1 MTRWGM
7 RHEQFPEDSTY
18 RDTLTQQLKQ
28 CHGGMSAEAYDRFY
42 EASVFRDEGMAK
54 TIVGLM
60 ETKAAQGGTIVS
72 YTGAGHIQYHLPVP
86 NRVQRRRGG
95 QVKQTTVYMASLVP
109 NHPEYIEE
117 LLDERIADYI
127 WVTPLGKNGPPPR
140 CG

>member
-1 MTRWGM
+1 M
-7 RHEQFPEDSTY
+7 RDEQFPEDPTY

-28 CHGGMSAEAYDRFY
+28 CHGGMSEEMYERQY

-54 TIVGLM
+54 TIVALM
-60 ETKAAQGGTIVS
+60 KTQAAQSGPIVS

-109 NHPEYIEE
+109 DHPEYIEE
-117 LLDERIADYI
+117 LLEERIADYI
-127 WVTPLGKNGPPPR
+127 WVTPLGKNGPPLR
-140 CG
+140 CE